1 MRKLTVIGLC
11 LLLPAILG
19 VAFTVNTH
27 RFDPYKSQKFRVRW
41 DGKYVAGISRVSGLR
56 RFTEAVTWREG
67 RDSSL
72 SRVAPGRTSYEP
84 ITLERGLTHDPEFE
98 KWANKVWRFG
108 GGSGAE
114 VSLKDFR
121 KDIVIE
127 VLNEAGQV
135 ALAYNVY
142 RCWVSE
148 YQALPVLDANAD
160 AVAIESIVLQHEG
173 WERDAAVGEP
183 TEPSF

>member
-67 RDSSL
+67 RDSRQPRTPPTS
-72 SRVAPGRTSYEP
+72 APTNP
-84 ITLERGLTHDPEFE
+84 
-98 KWANKVWRFG
+98 
-108 GGSGAE
+108 
-114 VSLKDFR
+114 
-121 KDIVIE
+121 
-127 VLNEAGQV
+127 
-135 ALAYNVY
+135 
-142 RCWVSE
+142 
-148 YQALPVLDANAD
+148 
-160 AVAIESIVLQHEG
+160 
-173 WERDAAVGEP
+173 
-183 TEPSF
+183 